1 MVAAISYQPRGAFAK
16 SPSSE
21 RRNPMWL
28 ALLVTMLSVAEA
40 RADDPSAG
48 EATLK
53 KCEICHTVAAGGP
66 AKVGP
71 NLHGIVGR
79 KAGIGPGFAFSDAM
93 KNSGIV
99 WDDATLTSFLRDP
112 KGSLPGNRM
121 SFPGITDDAALAD
134 LLARLKQATQ

>member
-1 MVAAISYQPRGAFAK
+1 
-16 SPSSE
+16 
-21 RRNPMWL
+21 MWL
-28 ALLVTMLSVAEA
+28 ALLVTMLSVAGA
-40 RADDPSAG
+40 RADEPSAG
-48 EATLK
+48 EAMLK

-79 KAGIGPGFAFSDAM
+79 KAGTGPGFAFSDAM

>member
-1 MVAAISYQPRGAFAK
+1 M
-16 SPSSE
+16 
-21 RRNPMWL
+21 
-28 ALLVTMLSVAEA
+28 
-40 RADDPSAG
+40 
-48 EATLK
+48 LK

-79 KAGIGPGFAFSDAM
+79 KAGTGPGFAFSDAM

-112 KGSLPGNRM
+112 KGSLPGSRM